1 MTRLRKLMLEELQR
15 RNFSSDTIR
24 GYLGA
29 VEQFARFFGK
39 PPDRLG
45 PDHIRQWQAH
55 LLHERK
61 LAVGTASIFTK
72 AKVGKTAMCH
82 CARGYSKHFVNT
94 GDGGSQRRGFFRVSQ
109 SMPVI
114 I

>member
-29 VEQFARFFGK
+29 VEQFARYFGK

-55 LLHERK
+55 LTRTK
-61 LAVGTASIFTK
+61 GWQSAPSSI
-72 AKVGKTAMCH
+72 ALPPC
-82 CARGYSKHFVNT
+82 
-94 GDGGSQRRGFFRVSQ
+94 GSSFDAF
-109 SMPVI
+109 
-114 I
+114 